1 MSRRCDL
8 YMRSQ
13 PWHKVYCNAAVN
25 ANPDLRLASSCLQC
39 NVRGMSDTTD
49 HLTDEVNDMLA
60 KLRAAQVN
68 APPVEA
74 LVNAVGMALER
85 KNQLIAILAE
95 AVLSSGCTCSGCV
108 QMREII
114 CS

>member
-1 MSRRCDL
+1 
-8 YMRSQ
+8 
-13 PWHKVYCNAAVN
+13 
-25 ANPDLRLASSCLQC
+25 
-39 NVRGMSDTTD
+39 MSDTTD

-95 AVLSSGCTCSGCV
+95 AVLSSGCACSGCV

-114 CS
+114 CSELEIQVVHISLDADTLAKCMNTVQ